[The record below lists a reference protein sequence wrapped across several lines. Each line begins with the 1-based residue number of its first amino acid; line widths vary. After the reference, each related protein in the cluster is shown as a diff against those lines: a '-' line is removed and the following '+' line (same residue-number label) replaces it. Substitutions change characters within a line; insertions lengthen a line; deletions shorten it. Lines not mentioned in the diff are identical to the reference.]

1 MHYYSYFTNPHKE
14 IKGTA
19 TRPVK
24 TNDASFKSTKS
35 ATRAPDLFPRLLQPK
50 PIKLGASVLKPK
62 MADAKKP
69 APTKKKTA
77 KPSK

>member
-24 TNDASFKSTKS
+24 TNDASFKSSKS

-50 PIKLGASVLKPK
+50 PIKLGASVLKP
-62 MADAKKP
+62 DAKKP

>member
-24 TNDASFKSTKS
+24 TNDASFKSSKS
-35 ATRAPDLFPRLLQPK
+35 ATLSL
-50 PIKLGASVLKPK
+50 IHI
-62 MADAKKP
+62 
-69 APTKKKTA
+69 
-77 KPSK
+77 